1 MFSLIKEINTK
12 LMTIKKFINDLKLIN
27 IDTKELEKYDSS
39 YKISAYDILDE
50 KGYFIDNLYEVVDD
64 KGNIVAYYKD
74 KNYKI
79 IKNK

>member
-1 MFSLIKEINTK
+1 MPIN
-12 LMTIKKFINDLKLIN
+12 KFINDLRLIN

-39 YKISAYDILDE
+39 YKINAYDILDE
-50 KGYFIDNLYEVVDD
+50 KGYFTDNLYEVVDY

-74 KNYKI
+74 ENYKI

>member
-1 MFSLIKEINTK
+1 MIREMNTK
-12 LMTIKKFINDLKLIN
+12 LMPINKFINDLRLIN

-39 YKISAYDILDE
+39 YKINAYDILDE
-50 KGYFIDNLYEVVDD
+50 KGYFTDNLYEVVDY

-74 KNYKI
+74 ENYKI

>member
-1 MFSLIKEINTK
+1 MIKEINTK

>member
-1 MFSLIKEINTK
+1 MIKEMNTK
-12 LMTIKKFINDLKLIN
+12 LMPINKFINDLKLIN

>member
-1 MFSLIKEINTK
+1 MYSLIKEINTK
-12 LMTIKKFINDLKLIN
+12 LMPIKKFINDLRLIN

-39 YKISAYDILDE
+39 YRISAYDILDE